1 MKKYRQSDLDK
12 IAESWELSMHK
23 DGLSKVNINGEIKNL
38 KDVITNM
45 DLGKNLEKFSDFP
58 VLIKLID
65 AKDNLSV
72 QVHPSDEYALK
83 YEGQYGK
90 TEMWYVI
97 DAKENAGLYVG
108 FKEDENVDKVRKYLN
123 EGTILDHLNFFKV
136 KKVMCFLLSQVQF
149 MRLEKVLL

>member
-1 MKKYRQSDLDK
+1 
-12 IAESWELSMHK
+12 
-23 DGLSKVNINGEIKNL
+23 
-38 KDVITNM
+38 
-45 DLGKNLEKFSDFP
+45 
-58 VLIKLID
+58 
-65 AKDNLSV
+65 
-72 QVHPSDEYALK
+72 
-83 YEGQYGK
+83 
-90 TEMWYVI
+90 MWYVI